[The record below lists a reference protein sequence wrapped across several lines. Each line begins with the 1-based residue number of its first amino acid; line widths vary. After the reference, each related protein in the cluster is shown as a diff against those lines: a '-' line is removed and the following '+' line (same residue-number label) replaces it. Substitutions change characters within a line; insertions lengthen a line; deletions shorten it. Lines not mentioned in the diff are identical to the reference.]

1 MKKVIDFNK
10 IVKRRGFLL
19 AFCISLVT
27 ALLFAQAVK
36 QDFSLLSGLKVDHN
50 TIKIITS
57 NAVKYN
63 VFKISNPPRLV
74 AELFNTEH
82 DLKQKEISVNNG
94 IIKRIRSGQF
104 QNEPAKITRIVIDL
118 IKMVDYEAVQTDNQI
133 NIALLTDKK
142 SAKTETAQT
151 PQTEEKTVEVAQK
164 TETPAIVEQTEVKK
178 NEETAKVEKPKKS
191 EKPKVV
197 IAKKQT
203 VAKKT
208 TSASGT
214 NRNSVTLPKTP
225 VTLEYQEADIK
236 DVLQVMS
243 IRSGINII
251 YGPDVSGTVSV
262 SLRNVPFDQAFRT
275 VLALKSLTTM
285 DVSDNIIRVI
295 TPSALKAEREKEI
308 TFTKVFR
315 MNYAEAGVIQSQI
328 SAVLAAREIKGTITT
343 DQRTNSLI
351 VTATL
356 EGIDM
361 AEKLFKEL
369 DVKPQQVSIEAK
381 IVDVTI
387 NDISDLGV
395 NWSIQNI
402 EATGNGAVSMPGASQ
417 NAASVSPAQPAI
429 AAAAKIQATELKTSI
444 PVPVGGNF
452 NFGYVTANQALNLK
466 LGALITSGKAK
477 ILSNPKVTTI
487 NNKEASISSG
497 EKVPYKST
505 IVSNGVSQE
514 SWQFLDAGITLTV
527 TPTISP
533 DGWIT
538 LKVLPGVSV
547 PQLSPAGQP

>member
-1 MKKVIDFNK
+1 M
-10 IVKRRGFLL
+10 
-19 AFCISLVT
+19 
-27 ALLFAQAVK
+27 
-36 QDFSLLSGLKVDHN
+36 
-50 TIKIITS
+50 
-57 NAVKYN
+57 
-63 VFKISNPPRLV
+63 
-74 AELFNTEH
+74 
-82 DLKQKEISVNNG
+82 
-94 IIKRIRSGQF
+94 
-104 QNEPAKITRIVIDL
+104 
-118 IKMVDYEAVQTDNQI
+118 
-133 NIALLTDKK
+133 
-142 SAKTETAQT
+142 
-151 PQTEEKTVEVAQK
+151 
-164 TETPAIVEQTEVKK
+164 
-178 NEETAKVEKPKKS
+178 
-191 EKPKVV
+191 
-197 IAKKQT
+197 
-203 VAKKT
+203 KKT
-208 TSASGT
+208 TSHIENGKNVVS
-214 NRNSVTLPKTP
+214 LPKTP
-225 VTLEYQEADIK
+225 VTLEYQDADIK

-251 YGPDVSGTVSV
+251 YGPDVAGTVSV

-295 TPSALKAEREKEI
+295 TPSALKSEREKEI
-308 TFTKVFR
+308 TFTKVFP
-315 MNYAEAGVIQSQI
+315 MNYAESGVIQSQI
-328 SAVLAAREIKGTITT
+328 SAVLIAREIRGTITT
-343 DQRTNSLI
+343 DQRTNALI

-361 AEKLFKEL
+361 VEKLLKEL

-402 EATGNGAVSMPGASQ
+402 EATGAGAITSPGGSLDI
-417 NAASVSPAQPAI
+417 AAQTAVQPAI
-429 AAAAKIQATELKTSI
+429 AAAGKIQSTQLQSSL
-444 PVPVGGNF
+444 PVPQGGNF
-452 NFGYVTANQALNLK
+452 NFGYVTANQALNMK

-477 ILSNPKVTTI
+477 VLSNPKVTTV

-505 IVSNGVSQE
+505 TVSNGISQE

-547 PQLSPAGQP
+547 PQLSPAGQPPTTRNRTTNVTVMVKDNDTLVIGGLITENDIDSIQRIPVLSDLPILGYLFQYKSKNTSKTELLVFITPRILPD